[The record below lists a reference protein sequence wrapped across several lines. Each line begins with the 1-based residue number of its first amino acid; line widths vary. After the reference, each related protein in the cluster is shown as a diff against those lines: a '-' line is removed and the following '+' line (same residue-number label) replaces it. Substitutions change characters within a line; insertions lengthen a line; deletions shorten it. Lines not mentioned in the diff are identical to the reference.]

1 MARAPHPETMVPTWS
16 KRVKKCRN
24 HTSQQPIQLR
34 WIVLRTWDRFAK
46 SDCWKLADCTE
57 DPLLEFTW
65 YLQDHQRFNP
75 PKIGMVSMAFIF
87 SPAILMPFSVQPSCH
102 PCSTRRI
109 FYSSPTNR
117 PVHIGVAM
125 GDLPGGRQKHK
136 KTPLLHGKYP
146 SHGGWTNG
154 KLCELMCIYIYCLQ
168 QIQFRIIS
176 KKTWNPKNLIP
187 SLHFVGQRQVGW
199 IKRSSWPRLHR
210 TSKGACQSRWSGW

>member
-24 HTSQQPIQLR
+24 HTSQQR
-34 WIVLRTWDRFAK
+34 SSKV
-46 SDCWKLADCTE
+46 LADCTE

-146 SHGGWTNG
+146 SHGGWTN
-154 KLCELMCIYIYCLQ
+154 CVNIYNIYTYIYIY
-168 QIQFRIIS
+168 II
-176 KKTWNPKNLIP
+176 
-187 SLHFVGQRQVGW
+187 
-199 IKRSSWPRLHR
+199 
-210 TSKGACQSRWSGW
+210 